1 MIEQTQR
8 LIKEI
13 EIVSNN
19 NLLLRATNQELEKS
33 YGKLRNAFNEL
44 LDLHVELRTKVG
56 IDLNDDFI
64 YEWVE
69 RAGLTDNE
77 L

>member
-1 MIEQTQR
+1 MIEQTQK

-13 EIVSNN
+13 EVVSND

-44 LDLHVELRTKVG
+44 LDLHIELRTKVG
-56 IDLNDDFI
+56 LDINDDFT

-69 RAGLTDNE
+69 RAGLTDTE

>member
-1 MIEQTQR
+1 MIEQTQK

-13 EIVSNN
+13 EVVSND

-56 IDLNDDFI
+56 LDINDDFT

-69 RAGLTDNE
+69 RAGLTDTE

>member
-13 EIVSNN
+13 EVVSND

-56 IDLNDDFI
+56 IDINDDFI

-69 RAGLTDNE
+69 RSGLTDNE

>member
-1 MIEQTQR
+1 MIQQTQK

-13 EIVSNN
+13 EVVSND

-56 IDLNDDFI
+56 LDINDDFT

-69 RAGLTDNE
+69 RAGLTDTE